1 MTSQNG
7 WRRVAGAFAGGA
19 IAGAL
24 IVGVGTPT
32 ALAVPADDSTDTEA
46 PAQPT
51 MTGEQALAIIQQDYD
66 LGAGGGQLSNF
77 VHEVLVLR
85 NLGFRPSKA
94 NQTAIVAVSMV
105 SRVVRRRGARAST

>member
-7 WRRVAGAFAGGA
+7 WRRVAGALAGGA

-46 PAQPT
+46 PA
-51 MTGEQALAIIQQDYD
+51 
-66 LGAGGGQLSNF
+66 
-77 VHEVLVLR
+77 
-85 NLGFRPSKA
+85 
-94 NQTAIVAVSMV
+94 
-105 SRVVRRRGARAST
+105 RRR